1 MPYNVNFTDKT
12 TTPITVYDNV
22 TDESTDLKFPGRNV
36 TGYGQIIAENFLHL
50 LENFAGANK
59 PPNSVEGQLWY
70 DTTNGTLMINDGTGD
85 NGWKAAGNIQKS
97 PTAPNISEDKVGEIW
112 VDTIKQQLYVWS
124 GKTWVLVGPQFSTEN
139 GLRTGT
145 VVETINDT
153 DGIPRNVIKFL
164 SDEIPVA
171 IISKDTFIP
180 KININGF
187 TIIKTGMN
195 INSTGIGN
203 SLAIAKLYGTAQS
216 SDALTIAGIEIA
228 SSKFLRS
235 DVVNTTEY
243 GLNIRNNSGIALGVD
258 GTFRLTTSIT
268 SSSIYNATPGSS
280 IDLQVN
286 AEGSASTTL
295 RVIGN
300 KVGINVLSPQ
310 VALDIDGNI
319 AVTGNIRISG
329 TDQTT
334 SFTTGSFATQGGVA
348 IAKNLLVGTNL
359 EAGGTTTLRSVVP
372 KSTTLYDLG
381 ASTLKWNNIY
391 AETINAGYLKG
402 VLDGDVAG
410 NARTAT
416 NLREKTTFQLT
427 GQVESNVIQFDGSFE
442 GRTKIFDTRLTANII
457 DSQIEPTPN
466 TSTPDDQVLVYR
478 PGTGLL
484 KESRDV
490 FVADLGVPIGA
501 IMPFAGLNV
510 PSGYLLCDGSEQEK
524 VKYQDLFDVI
534 GNSYGVPSRGV
545 NTFKIPDLR
554 GRFPLGRDSMDNGT
568 EVPNAG
574 GGGGFVDAG
583 GGGIG
588 RIPGTDGTTLGG
600 SAGAATNSLEVRN
613 LPQHE
618 HSLTPIDQP
627 TKQYTVVRLD
637 STTVPGTSPG
647 TGPGPTSV
655 GQAQYL
661 NTTGGIKTTATLGSE
676 FSILNPYLTINYIIR
691 SGPPAF

>member
-1 MPYNVNFTDKT
+1 
-12 TTPITVYDNV
+12 
-22 TDESTDLKFPGRNV
+22 
-36 TGYGQIIAENFLHL
+36 
-50 LENFAGANK
+50 
-59 PPNSVEGQLWY
+59 
-70 DTTNGTLMINDGTGD
+70 
-85 NGWKAAGNIQKS
+85 
-97 PTAPNISEDKVGEIW
+97 
-112 VDTIKQQLYVWS
+112 
-124 GKTWVLVGPQFSTEN
+124 
-139 GLRTGT
+139 
-145 VVETINDT
+145 
-153 DGIPRNVIKFL
+153 
-164 SDEIPVA
+164 
-171 IISKDTFIP
+171 
-180 KININGF
+180 
-187 TIIKTGMN
+187 
-195 INSTGIGN
+195 
-203 SLAIAKLYGTAQS
+203 
-216 SDALTIAGIEIA
+216 
-228 SSKFLRS
+228 
-235 DVVNTTEY
+235 
-243 GLNIRNNSGIALGVD
+243 
-258 GTFRLTTSIT
+258 
-268 SSSIYNATPGSS
+268 
-280 IDLQVN
+280 
-286 AEGSASTTL
+286 
-295 RVIGN
+295 
-300 KVGINVLSPQ
+300 
-310 VALDIDGNI
+310 
-319 AVTGNIRISG
+319 
-329 TDQTT
+329 
-334 SFTTGSFATQGGVA
+334 
-348 IAKNLLVGTNL
+348 
-359 EAGGTTTLRSVVP
+359 
-372 KSTTLYDLG
+372 LYDLG
-381 ASTLKWNNIY
+381 ASTLKWNNVY
-391 AETINAGYLKG
+391 AETVNAGYLKG

-501 IMPFAGLNV
+501 IMPFAGLNI
-510 PSGYLLCDGSEQEK
+510 PTGYLLCDGSEQEK

-583 GGGIG
+583 GGTIG